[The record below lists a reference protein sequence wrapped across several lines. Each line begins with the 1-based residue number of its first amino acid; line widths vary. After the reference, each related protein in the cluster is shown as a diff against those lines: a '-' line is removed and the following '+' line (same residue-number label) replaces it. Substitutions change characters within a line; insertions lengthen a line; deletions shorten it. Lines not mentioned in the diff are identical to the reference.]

1 MGCGILVSYHLFKQD
16 TTWIFT
22 KMDGRVNKGLP
33 VFSREKSC
41 IQKLPVLP
49 RAIKYSIFY
58 NKIQGLPYIL
68 YSGVLYDGII
78 WTSRPVMMIRF
89 TGSVL
94 RRGLTGMGH
103 RKALLKNKEGLD
115 HQKRTLVIES

>member
-1 MGCGILVSYHLFKQD
+1 M
-16 TTWIFT
+16 T
-22 KMDGRVNKGLP
+22 
-33 VFSREKSC
+33 
-41 IQKLPVLP
+41 
-49 RAIKYSIFY
+49 
-58 NKIQGLPYIL
+58 
-68 YSGVLYDGII
+68 
-78 WTSRPVMMIRF
+78 IRF